1 MARPRIRQFAGDLG
15 ISYDEAKNL
24 IKKGRGRKDGGS
36 QILESNMKKM
46 RGFEQGGTNKMATP
60 TPLGPNEKMYRD
72 LMGSDKLSDDQK
84 DIIRKNRKLLDSDH
98 PMNKE
103 GNRKGGPMP
112 PKPKKRGMTTA
123 KRKPV
128 SAASGKF
135 MTSRGMGAAIQGG
148 KFSGVY

>member
-1 MARPRIRQFAGDLG
+1 MARPRIKQFAGDMG
-15 ISYDEAKNL
+15 ISYDEANNL

-46 RGFEQGGTNKMATP
+46 RGFEHGGTHKMTTP

-84 DIIRKNRKLLDSDH
+84 DTIRKNRKLLDSDH
-98 PMNKE
+98 PMNRE
-103 GNRKGGPMP
+103 GPLKGGTV
-112 PKPKKRGMTTA
+112 PKPKKRGIPA

-148 KFSGVY
+148 KFSGVK

>member
-1 MARPRIRQFAGDLG
+1 MARPRIKQFAGDMG
-15 ISYDEAKNL
+15 ISYDEANNL

-46 RGFEQGGTNKMATP
+46 RGFDQGGSHKMTTP

-103 GNRKGGPMP
+103 GNRKGGPME
-112 PKPKKRGMTTA
+112 PKPKKRGIPA

-148 KFSGVY
+148 KFSGCK

>member
-1 MARPRIRQFAGDLG
+1 MARPRIKQFAGDMG
-15 ISYDEAKNL
+15 ISYDEANNL

-46 RGFEQGGTNKMATP
+46 RGFEHGGTHKMTTP

-72 LMGSDKLSDDQK
+72 LMGSDKLTDDQK
-84 DIIRKNRKLLDSDH
+84 DTIRKNRKLLDSDH

-103 GNRKGGPMP
+103 RNRKGGPMEP
-112 PKPKKRGMTTA
+112 RSKKRGIPA

-148 KFSGVY
+148 KFSGCK

>member
-1 MARPRIRQFAGDLG
+1 MARPRIRQFAGDMG
-15 ISYDEAKNL
+15 ISYDEANNL

-46 RGFEQGGTNKMATP
+46 RGFEHGGTHKMTTP

-84 DIIRKNRKLLDSDH
+84 DTIRKNRKLLDSDH
-98 PMNKE
+98 PMNRE
-103 GNRKGGPMP
+103 GNLKGGPVP
-112 PKPKKRGMTTA
+112 PKPKKRGMPSA

-128 SAASGKF
+128 SAASGKY
-135 MTSRGMGAAIQGG
+135 MSCRGMGAAIKGG
-148 KFSGVY
+148 NFSGVK

>member
-1 MARPRIRQFAGDLG
+1 VARPRIKQFAGDMG
-15 ISYDEAKNL
+15 ISYDEAKSL
-24 IKKGRGRKDGGS
+24 VKKGRGRKDGGS

-46 RGFEQGGTNKMATP
+46 RGFEHGGSHKMTTP

-84 DIIRKNRKLLDSDH
+84 DIIRKNRKLLDPNH
-98 PMNKE
+98 PMNRE
-103 GNRKGGPMP
+103 GPLKGGPAQ
-112 PKPKKRGMTTA
+112 KPKKRGMPSA

-135 MTSRGMGAAIQGG
+135 MSCRGMGAAIQGN
-148 KFSGVY
+148 KFTGVK

>member
-1 MARPRIRQFAGDLG
+1 MARPRIKQFAGDMG
-15 ISYDEAKNL
+15 ISYDEANNL

-46 RGFEQGGTNKMATP
+46 RGFEHGGTHKMTTP

-72 LMGSDKLSDDQK
+72 LMGSDKLTDDQK
-84 DIIRKNRKLLDSDH
+84 DTIRKNRKLLDSDH
-98 PMNKE
+98 PMNRE
-103 GNRKGGPMP
+103 GNRKGGPMEP
-112 PKPKKRGMTTA
+112 RSKKRGIPA

-148 KFSGVY
+148 KFSGCK